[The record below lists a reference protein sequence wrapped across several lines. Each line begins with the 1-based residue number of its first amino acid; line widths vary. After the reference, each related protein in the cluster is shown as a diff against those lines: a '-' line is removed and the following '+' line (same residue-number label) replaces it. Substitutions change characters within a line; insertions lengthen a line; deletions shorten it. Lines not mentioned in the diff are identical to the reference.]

1 MIFEAYDKNDQQTV
15 DKSKAVTVQIVAMDD
30 CHGKWKK
37 KVKDHATSWKQDQN
51 ISHDFGGRS
60 VERYGITQADLAS
73 RIDVSQKNVSDILN
87 RKRYLTSTLAMRI
100 EIVTGISG
108 QLLLT
113 LDDNYNLNLVEHEKD
128 VSEHH
133 SPLYLKRYDWVTS

>member
-1 MIFEAYDKNDQQTV
+1 MLHRENKIKAYHT
-15 DKSKAVTVQIVAMDD
+15 
-30 CHGKWKK
+30 
-37 KVKDHATSWKQDQN
+37 TSAADLLK
-51 ISHDFGGRS
+51 
-60 VERYGITQADLAS
+60 ETMAYYGITQADLAS
-73 RIDVSQKNVSDILN
+73 RIGVSQKNVSDILN
-87 RKRYLTSTLAMRI
+87 HKRYLTPTLVMRI